1 MVSQSHHQCFLIH
14 FYFPVCL
21 ACTAAC
27 HSHGEAPTLAP
38 NNLDPLSVRSIS
50 GEISRNSSECLRQM
64 FPSRAIQSWLLHRG
78 SGPWPIDI
86 HIISINHK
94 WSSRRAA
101 PCLWTLDCDQVRV
114 PEIKKEI
121 QKKKNPLKTIRDGLL
136 YGRGHVKLFDVLFF
150 PAGCQLSVLVNGGRK
165 HA

>member
-1 MVSQSHHQCFLIH
+1 MVSHSHHLYFLIH

-21 ACTAAC
+21 VCTAAC
-27 HSHGEAPTLAP
+27 HSHGEAPTL
-38 NNLDPLSVRSIS
+38 LQQSRSSLSVRSIS

-64 FPSRAIQSWLLHRG
+64 FPSRTIQSWLLHRG

-101 PCLWTLDCDQVRV
+101 PWLWTLDCDLVRV
-114 PEIKKEI
+114 PEIQRNK
-121 QKKKNPLKTIRDGLL
+121 KKKNHLKTISDDLL

-150 PAGCQLSVLVNGGRK
+150 PQDASSRF
-165 HA
+165 

>member
-1 MVSQSHHQCFLIH
+1 MVSHSHHLCFLIH

-21 ACTAAC
+21 VCTAAC
-27 HSHGEAPTLAP
+27 HSHGEAPTLLQQSRSSP
-38 NNLDPLSVRSIS
+38 SVRSIS

-64 FPSRAIQSWLLHRG
+64 FPSRTIQSWLLHRG

-101 PCLWTLDCDQVRV
+101 PWLWTLDCDLVRV
-114 PEIKKEI
+114 PEIKRNL
-121 QKKKNPLKTIRDGLL
+121 KKKSFKNNQRWSAVWTRTCKA
-136 YGRGHVKLFDVLFF
+136 VWCAFF